1 MVHFYDNTLKVK
13 QEAQEVA
20 KKIDWNHKGKE
31 EQFFNV
37 GDVVTHTEKSR
48 YRFGKGT
55 ICEVYQQNGYFYYII
70 KENNLTFR
78 NKDLKRL

>member
-1 MVHFYDNTLKVK
+1 MLHLIFDNT
-13 QEAQEVA
+13 
-20 KKIDWNHKGKE
+20 KKIKDFAKSYQPKE
-31 EQFFNV
+31 EKGNEEQIFNV

-55 ICEVYQQNGYFYYII
+55 ICEVYQQNGYFYYTI

-78 NKDLKRL
+78 QKDIEKL